1 MPVTHGTVKGGHNP
15 RNESVGANLSQ
26 KPSETRLS
34 GDCSTT
40 LLYLYQECFHLLS
53 INHQIYYKWPPAW
66 RERRESLTWDV
77 SNRLSVQAKNMCW
90 LKFIQLF
97 KYHIYQTNF
106 HFDVKSVESDNEN
119 KKSIVQESPQATLAD
134 HAKTVRDWFL
144 LKLWDVTDMQI
155 TGKRTLMKNSISGL
169 FKF

>member
-1 MPVTHGTVKGGHNP
+1 MPVTHGTVKGRHNP
-15 RNESVGANLSQ
+15 RNESVGANSSQ
-26 KPSETRLS
+26 KLSETRLS

-53 INHQIYYKWPPAW
+53 IIHQIYYKWPPEW

-90 LKFIQLF
+90 LKFIQFF
-97 KYHIYQTNF
+97 KYLIYQTNF
-106 HFDVKSVESDNEN
+106 HFDSNKN
-119 KKSIVQESPQATLAD
+119 KKSIVQEPPLATPAHL
-134 HAKTVRDWFL
+134 AKTVRDWFL

-155 TGKRTLMKNSISGL
+155 TGKRTLIKNSISGL